1 MNLSMQIGRGLIALT
16 FSLALGAFAAT
27 RAATD
32 AQTDACEVNV
42 AHGRLAIVDLHD
54 RGETP
59 HWFVASVRVGDP
71 VPVPAAHTRR
81 VASHIRANDGQG

>member
-16 FSLALGAFAAT
+16 LSLALGAYAAT
-27 RAATD
+27 RESTD
-32 AQTDACEVNV
+32 AQVDVCQTNI

-54 RGETP
+54 NGETP

-71 VPVPAAHTRR
+71 VPVQAAHARQ
-81 VASHIRANDGQG
+81 VVSHIHAKDGQG